1 MDQLDRGLRQR
12 LLEET
17 VRHRLADEERGRGTR
32 AQMWPGQAEPE
43 SAGRRLLLAAA
54 LVGVVLVVVI
64 MLAVAAG
71 QRAEQTTELD
81 AGALRTPVGGPTL
94 EVVRVQPPDW
104 LRAEILAS
112 GGDRP

>member
-12 LLEET
+12 LLEAT

-32 AQMWPGQAEPE
+32 AQMSLGEVEPE

-54 LVGVVLVVVI
+54 LVGVVLLVVI
-64 MLAVAAG
+64 MLAIAAG
-71 QRAEQTTELD
+71 QHAQQTTEPD
-81 AGALRTPVGGPTL
+81 AGVLRTPVGGPTL

-104 LRAEILAS
+104 LRAELLVS
-112 GGDRP
+112 GSDRP